1 MRTFYISIKTIE
13 KLVKKQTM
21 FQEKIEDF
29 KGK

>member
-1 MRTFYISIKTIE
+1 MKTFYIGIETSE
-13 KLVKKQTM
+13 KLVKKQAM

>member
-21 FQEKIEDF
+21 LQEKIEDF